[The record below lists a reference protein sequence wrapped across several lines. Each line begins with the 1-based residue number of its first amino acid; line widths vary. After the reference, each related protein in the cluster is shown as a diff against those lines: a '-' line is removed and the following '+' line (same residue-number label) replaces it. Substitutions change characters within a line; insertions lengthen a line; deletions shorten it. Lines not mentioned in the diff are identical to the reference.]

1 MAMRTDI
8 KRTRIRTLRGRLDDA
23 LSRSNLAAA
32 VECAALLERVDTDNR
47 ARWAQRLGDLYRR
60 LGKLPSAAEAYQ
72 RAADAY
78 AQDGLER
85 HAAAMTETRR
95 STWPAP
101 AL

>member
-1 MAMRTDI
+1 MAPRTDI
-8 KRTRIRTLRGRLDDA
+8 KRTRIRTLRGRLDHA
-23 LSRSNLAAA
+23 LTRQKLAAA
-32 VECAALLERVDTDNR
+32 VECTALLETADSDNR

-60 LGKLPSAAEAYQ
+60 LGQLEQAAQAYQ

-78 AQDGLER
+78 AHDGLER
-85 HAAAMTETRR
+85 HAAAMTETKR